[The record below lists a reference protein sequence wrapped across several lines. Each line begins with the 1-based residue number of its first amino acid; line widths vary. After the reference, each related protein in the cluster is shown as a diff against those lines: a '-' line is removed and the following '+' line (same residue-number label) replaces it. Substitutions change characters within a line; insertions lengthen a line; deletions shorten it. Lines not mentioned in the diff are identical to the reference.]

1 MVTGQDTRLRGIVL
15 FLVAISFFSGSDVL
29 AKVVTESLPTIEVV
43 WIRYCVFVILAFALI
58 RAGGGRF
65 RVATPSRQIWRGL
78 GLMGSGLCFVMSLQT
93 LPMAE
98 AATIGFTS
106 PLLITLLS
114 APLLGERV
122 GLRRWLAVAI
132 GMVGVLVVVRPGAAA
147 FDVGALWV
155 VGSSLSWAVAI
166 IITRRMSGADA
177 PSMLMWSALTGVVVL
192 SFIVPF
198 VFVMPSL
205 HQLGLAVAVGV
216 LATAGQ
222 YFMVLAYRH
231 AAASVLAPFSYVQML
246 YAIVSGFL
254 VFGALPDGLTLLGGG
269 IVAVSGL
276 WSAQNERRVAR
287 GGSTP
292 AA

>member
-1 MVTGQDTRLRGIVL
+1 
-15 FLVAISFFSGSDVL
+15 
-29 AKVVTESLPTIEVV
+29 
-43 WIRYCVFVILAFALI
+43 
-58 RAGGGRF
+58 
-65 RVATPSRQIWRGL
+65 
-78 GLMGSGLCFVMSLQT
+78 
-93 LPMAE
+93 
-98 AATIGFTS
+98 
-106 PLLITLLS
+106 
-114 APLLGERV
+114 
-122 GLRRWLAVAI
+122 
-132 GMVGVLVVVRPGAAA
+132 
-147 FDVGALWV
+147 
-155 VGSSLSWAVAI
+155 VAI